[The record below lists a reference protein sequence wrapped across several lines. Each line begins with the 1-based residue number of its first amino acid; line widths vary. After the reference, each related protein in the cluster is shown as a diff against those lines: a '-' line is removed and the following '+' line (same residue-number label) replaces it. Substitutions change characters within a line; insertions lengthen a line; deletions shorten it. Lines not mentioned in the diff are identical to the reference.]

1 MPLTV
6 QEQKNREALR
16 LSKPKVYDKVIR
28 YEERFSNN
36 ESIAVIQIQYDYLCN
51 FTCEHCSISTFQRK
65 TSGRK
70 LDPASLKNF
79 CDQADE
85 YGLAQID
92 FSGGEPLAF
101 KDLEQAIIAIDP
113 SRFFLQIDTNG
124 YMMNDTRARR
134 LKELGVDKIQIGFDS
149 FIEAEHDAFR
159 NKSGS
164 YRHIMNAIESINK
177 HGLILQFATVV
188 TPERLRTKEFE
199 DYLTFADSV
208 GARVNVLMPKLSGE
222 WEGRTDLLF
231 NARDT
236 AVLNKILKRHKDAGW
251 RLTKRN
257 GMDIGCGAV
266 KRIISLTAFG
276 DVMPCIWMYFSLGNI
291 FETPL
296 RDILEKGMEYFG
308 EYQPNCLVSQDVG
321 FNKNYVFKTYGKNTV
336 PVPIEQIIKRKNDSR

>member
-1 MPLTV
+1 MTLTQ
-6 QEQKNREALR
+6 QEAANRERLR
-16 LSKPKVYDKVIR
+16 LSKPRVYDKVMR
-28 YEERFSNN
+28 YEERLANG
-36 ESIAVIQIQYDYLCN
+36 ESIAVIQIQADYICN
-51 FTCEHCSISTFQRK
+51 FSCTHCAISTFQNNPDKRK
-65 TSGRK
+65 MT
-70 LDPASLKNF
+70 PADLKMF

-101 KDLEQAIIAIDP
+101 KELKEYIEAIGP
-113 SRFFLQIDTNG
+113 ERFFLQIDTNG
-124 YMMNDTRARR
+124 YMMTEKKVMW
-134 LKELGVDKIQIGFDS
+134 LKSMGVDKIQIGFDS

-164 YRHIMNAIESINK
+164 YKHIMRAIEAIKK

-231 NARDT
+231 SDEDT
-236 AVLNKILKRHKDAGW
+236 TMLDGILSRHIDAGW

-266 KRIISLTAFG
+266 KRILSLTAYG
-276 DVMPCIWMYFSLGNI
+276 DIMPCIWMYFSLGNI
-291 FETPL
+291 FDTPL
-296 RDILEKGMEYFG
+296 REILEKGMRYFG
-308 EYQPNCLVSQDVG
+308 EYHNACYVSQDRD
-321 FNKNYVFKTYGKNTV
+321 FNERYISKTYGRKLSS
-336 PVPIEQIIKRKNDSR
+336 IEDVIGEKIT